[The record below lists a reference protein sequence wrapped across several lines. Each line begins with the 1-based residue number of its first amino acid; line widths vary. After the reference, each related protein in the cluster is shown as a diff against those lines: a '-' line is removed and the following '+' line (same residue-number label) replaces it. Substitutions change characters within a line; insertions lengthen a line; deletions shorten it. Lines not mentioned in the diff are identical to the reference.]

1 MSAKLTSKQGGATVV
16 EYALIVAFVA
26 MAVVAIVLLLGQEL
40 DSRYNSFVECVQDKT
55 AEACK

>member
-1 MSAKLTSKQGGATVV
+1 MSRQGGATVV

-40 DSRYNSFVECVQDKT
+40 NSEYNSFVDCMQDKT